1 MASTTTSP
9 HLVLKHHLAFIT
21 LYASSFAPSGGRGK
35 NAVLPDSSFASADS
49 GAYLMP
55 LLLAPLIEQQQQKKS
70 VCVCVCVFCRI
81 GRSNKLDV
89 GEEAGVLCVHALN
102 HGAITAGIFN

>member
-55 LLLAPLIEQQQQKKS
+55 LLLAPLIEQQQQKKVY
-70 VCVCVCVFCRI
+70 VCVCFVESADPTNWMLGKRPECYV
-81 GRSNKLDV
+81 SMP
-89 GEEAGVLCVHALN
+89 
-102 HGAITAGIFN
+102 